1 LNEFNRESVI
11 FQANVQKKMTEF
23 GSKETEYAATLQEY
37 ATEIAE
43 YQALIGKEV
52 TKYTT
57 DLGKKI
63 QLYQAV
69 IQKDTVDYQW
79 LQGQLAYVQAM
90 YEQCWA
96 PYMAGGSP
104 DKNTS
109 FVGVQK

>member
-1 LNEFNRESVI
+1 MAEF
-11 FQANVQKKMTEF
+11 
-23 GSKETEYAATLQEY
+23 
-37 ATEIAE
+37 
-43 YQALIGKEV
+43 QALIGKEV

-79 LQGQLAYVQAM
+79 LQGQLGYVQAM

-96 PYMAGGSP
+96 PYMSGASS